1 MRRSITADV
10 LQGIVIGGVLAF
22 ITFQLIAHAYVRKVN
37 GWTTVYGCGEPGDS
51 IFLRAA
57 CTRTFVGPINA
68 PEEAMYWMTRV
79 DSTGQK
85 LSGQHDYIMHFP
97 AGQLPPNHAFWSLT
111 MADVRNRFVAN
122 AINRYSVSDRSGL
135 VADADG
141 AVDIYIQR
149 AAPAG
154 HEANWLPA
162 PAGNFMLWLRAY
174 LPGATILDGKYNVPA
189 VVETQ

>member
-10 LQGIVIGGVLAF
+10 VQGIVIGGVLAF

-57 CTRTFVGPINA
+57 CTRTFVGPINV

-97 AGQLPPNHAFWSLT
+97 AGQLPPNRAFWSLT

-162 PAGNFMLWLRAY
+162 PESKFMLWLRAY
-174 LPGATILDGKYNVPA
+174 LPGASILDGKYNVPA